1 MRIDIYIYVIVFSRR
16 EPIIHLGLACVC
28 VCVWGC
34 ICVCMCVCV
43 SVCVCG
49 GGTCVLATFT
59 LYMSHSAILWVVVQK
74 QAAYLPET

>member
-1 MRIDIYIYVIVFSRR
+1 MSLCSAEENQLFTWVLPV
-16 EPIIHLGLACVC
+16 CVC
-28 VCVWGC
+28 VCVGVHMC
-34 ICVCMCVCV
+34 VHVCVC
-43 SVCVCG
+43 VCVCG